1 MRSNY
6 LKSKV
11 NGVTLLSL
19 RPRLRTP
26 PSLISMITANPLHL
40 TWWFDNSLENVSQ
53 SSVKNG
59 KIGNYLLVKI
69 QITVHI

>member
-26 PSLISMITANPLHL
+26 PPRLILMITANPLLL
-40 TWWFDNSLENVSQ
+40 TWWIDYSLENVSHFA
-53 SSVKNG
+53 VKNDRF
-59 KIGNYLLVKI
+59 LL
-69 QITVHI
+69 TEE